1 MNTTQNLFNS
11 GFSSSNPFNISGN
24 YNTTTQEL
32 ENSLMQSY
40 ARLEALKAKQNQ
52 YQQTPQNTVFTDI
65 ANEFEGLSL
74 DESTF
79 ILNSQEYQKLNN
91 KYQNEFSQFLIS
103 KFAGEYIQTANVQT
117 LEEMLFTIR
126 QKKEQYKQKFAEDIN
141 EIRDQNKNLVEKN
154 NKLAENN
161 QLLQEQLKAIQDK
174 ILKNG

>member
-11 GFSSSNPFNISGN
+11 GFSSSNPFNINGN
-24 YNTTTQEL
+24 YNTTTQDL

-40 ARLEALKAKQNQ
+40 ARLEALKAKQGQ
-52 YQQTPQNTVFTDI
+52 YQQVPQSTVFTDI
-65 ANEFEGLSL
+65 ANEFDGLSS
-74 DESTF
+74 DESAF
-79 ILNSQEYQKLNN
+79 IVTSQEYQKLNA

-103 KFAGEYIQTANVQT
+103 KFAGEYIQTGNVQT

-161 QLLQEQLKAIQDK
+161 QLLQEQLKVIQEK
-174 ILKNG
+174 LLKNG